1 MSDILEDM
9 IYRRTL
15 SCGTIQVT
23 RDQGEVS
30 LDDLFDIA
38 ERRNPKRAFLFV
50 SKVLGRHIPV
60 PPSVMRQAYRQLA
73 SQFPSTLTGPVLFIG
88 MAETAVGLGAGV
100 FDEVRHQ
107 HRESVYLTSTRHP
120 VDGTLLCEFKEEHSH
135 ATDHLIYLPDDEEK
149 RRRVTNARTL
159 VLIDDEA
166 TTGNTFINLLSAL
179 RNTGKLQ
186 HIEQVIAVTLTDWSG
201 NALSERTPLPVTS
214 VSLVSGQWGW
224 TPLPDAPVPD
234 MPKVNVT
241 SRGEWDIQG
250 NSHGA
255 DWGCSHLRPISAMRS
270 PSTRGNVFWFSGPGN
285 SSGSRS
291 CLLNG
296 SKLPEHRHFMDRPPA
311 PLSPLVM
318 PLSPPFP
325 LRITTGWA
333 SPILSITSPTSS
345 LTAFL
350 CVLRHPQKVLTRSFL
365 KRWLRLRPSWRLLPM
380 NKPVVLSDLDDT
392 LFQTRRKMVD
402 ELALEPF
409 RTGAVDRT
417 LNPRSFMTEE
427 QSMLVDWLL
436 EQAEL
441 IPVTARGTE
450 EISRVRIPFHSW
462 AITTHGAVILTPEGK
477 PDEEWKAHMLG
488 QLAPTRK
495 S

>member
-1 MSDILEDM
+1 MRYDTGNPRPGD
-9 IYRRTL
+9 
-15 SCGTIQVT
+15 
-23 RDQGEVS
+23 VS

-73 SQFPSTLTGPVLFIG
+73 SQFPATLTGPVLFIG

-186 HIEQVIAVTLTDWSG
+186 HIEQVIAVTLTDWSS
-201 NALSERTPLPVTS
+201 NALSERTSLPVTS

-241 SRGEWDIQG
+241 SRGEWDIPGKQ
-250 NSHGA
+250 SRV

-270 PSTRGNVFWFSGPGN
+270 PSARGNVFWFSGPGN

-296 SKLPEHRHFMDRPPA
+296 SKLPEHRHFMVRPPA

-345 LTAFL
+345 LTVFL

-365 KRWLRLRPSWRLLPM
+365 KPRLRLRPSWRLLPM

-402 ELALEPF
+402 ELALSHSVP
-409 RTGAVDRT
+409 V
-417 LNPRSFMTEE
+417 P
-427 QSMLVDWLL
+427 
-436 EQAEL
+436 L
-441 IPVTARGTE
+441 I
-450 EISRVRIPFHSW
+450 
-462 AITTHGAVILTPEGK
+462 
-477 PDEEWKAHMLG
+477 
-488 QLAPTRK
+488 AP
-495 S
+495 

>member
-1 MSDILEDM
+1 MSDTLEDM

-23 RDQGEVS
+23 RDQGDVS

-73 SQFPSTLTGPVLFIG
+73 SQFPATLTGPVLFIG

-186 HIEQVIAVTLTDWSG
+186 
-201 NALSERTPLPVTS
+201 R
-214 VSLVSGQWGW
+214 GQWGW

-241 SRGEWDIQG
+241 SRGEWDILGKQSWG
-250 NSHGA
+250 RLGMLAPAADLGHEVSVRKGERILVLGTGEFVWEPFLLAERLEAAGA
-255 DWGCSHLRPISAMRS
+255 QALYGSTTRS
-270 PSTRGNVFWFSGPGN
+270 PIAVGYAIESAISFTDNYGLGIPNFVYNVAHQQFDRILVCTETPAESIDTQ
-285 SSGSRS
+285 
-291 CLLNG
+291 LL
-296 SKLPEHRHFMDRPPA
+296 KALAEVA
-311 PLSPLVM
+311 
-318 PLSPPFP
+318 
-325 LRITTGWA
+325 
-333 SPILSITSPTSS
+333 
-345 LTAFL
+345 
-350 CVLRHPQKVLTRSFL
+350 
-365 KRWLRLRPSWRLLPM
+365 
-380 NKPVVLSDLDDT
+380 PVV
-392 LFQTRRKMVD
+392 
-402 ELALEPF
+402 E
-409 RTGAVDRT
+409 
-417 LNPRSFMTEE
+417 
-427 QSMLVDWLL
+427 
-436 EQAEL
+436 
-441 IPVTARGTE
+441 IVTYE
-450 EISRVRIPFHSW
+450 
-462 AITTHGAVILTPEGK
+462 
-477 PDEEWKAHMLG
+477 
-488 QLAPTRK
+488 
-495 S
+495 